1 MFTMITRI
9 LYPEEK
15 VQYDQAVVHPV
26 QTWAW
31 GDFQQTQGHKI
42 YRFGVFSKNK
52 IISAYSVS
60 FHHIPH
66 THYSIGTLL
75 RGPQMSPDMI
85 DAVAKVAAQE
95 NAIFVKF
102 EPDVYQSVY
111 DSQGKVRPLPPVP
124 ELPGLVVSPKE
135 AFFPYSYVIDLTPTE
150 EELLASTHSKTRYN
164 IRLANRHGV
173 KVEER
178 TTDEGFEIYL
188 DLIFET
194 TKRQGFYLHSRQYHR
209 DLWQT
214 IKKTDMPHI
223 LIASY
228 QNKPIAA
235 FMLFALKDRFFY
247 PYGASL
253 DLHRNVMAPNLL
265 MWEAV
270 RLGKKLGCRSF
281 DMWGSLGPDASPSD
295 NGYGFHRFKQGYGG
309 HLVRFVGT
317 YDLVINRQLYSLY
330 NLVDKYR
337 WKLLRLK
344 TALPFVNHSS

>member
-1 MFTMITRI
+1 
-9 LYPEEK
+9 
-15 VQYDQAVVHPV
+15 
-26 QTWAW
+26 
-31 GDFQQTQGHKI
+31 
-42 YRFGVFSKNK
+42 
-52 IISAYSVS
+52 
-60 FHHIPH
+60 
-66 THYSIGTLL
+66 
-75 RGPQMSPDMI
+75 MI

-178 TTDEGFEIYL
+178 TTDEVLKFIL

-228 QNKPIAA
+228 QNKPSPPLCFLPSRID
-235 FMLFALKDRFFY
+235 FFTPMAL
-247 PYGASL
+247 
-253 DLHRNVMAPNLL
+253 
-265 MWEAV
+265 
-270 RLGKKLGCRSF
+270 
-281 DMWGSLGPDASPSD
+281 
-295 NGYGFHRFKQGYGG
+295 
-309 HLVRFVGT
+309 HLT
-317 YDLVINRQLYSLY
+317 S
-330 NLVDKYR
+330 
-337 WKLLRLK
+337 
-344 TALPFVNHSS
+344 TAMSWP